1 MTDNEN
7 LDVTEEWKELSWYAK
22 QRAKFKEE
30 LDAVNAKYEAERQ
43 WRIQD
48 KIAYFKNTLS
58 SQGYAWDFDDFAWRY
73 AESLTLDEMVSLYRG
88 MNGTVQ
94 TAKAEWQT
102 IQEQESQLWPKSVI
116 WTNPIG
122 GDQTKDF
129 NNLSLEEMKAWWR
142 ANPQIFQ
149 E

>member
-43 WRIQD
+43 ARIQD

-58 SQGYAWDFDDFAWRY
+58 SQGYAWDFDEFAGRY
-73 AESLTLDEMVSLYRG
+73 AESLNLDEMVSLYKG

-94 TAKAEWQT
+94 TTQATAPS
-102 IQEQESQLWPKSVI
+102 IQEQDTQLWPKSVI

-122 GDQTKDF
+122 GDQNKDF
-129 NNLSLEEMKAWWR
+129 NSLSLEEMKAYWR
-142 ANPQIFQ
+142 ANFHSFD